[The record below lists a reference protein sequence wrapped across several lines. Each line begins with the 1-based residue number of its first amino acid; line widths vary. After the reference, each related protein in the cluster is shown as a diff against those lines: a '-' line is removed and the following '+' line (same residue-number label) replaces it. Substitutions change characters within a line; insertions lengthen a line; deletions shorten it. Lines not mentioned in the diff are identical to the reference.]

1 MENSK
6 FVLFFDNSLF
16 LKDNNSLAIEAQSFV
31 LKENALKTIKK
42 LKEIKGISFIVLWQR
57 FTNICHIYK
66 LSDKTI
72 IKEIKKKM
80 REIYKFKFK
89 RKLVIKN
96 IEVIEQQLK
105 PPYIKEVLIFKK
117 IIKSD

>member
-57 FTNICHIYK
+57 FTNICNIHK

-72 IKEIKKKM
+72 IKEIKEKM
-80 REIYKFKFK
+80 RDIYKFKFK

-96 IEVIEQQLK
+96 IEVIEQ
-105 PPYIKEVLIFKK
+105 
-117 IIKSD
+117 